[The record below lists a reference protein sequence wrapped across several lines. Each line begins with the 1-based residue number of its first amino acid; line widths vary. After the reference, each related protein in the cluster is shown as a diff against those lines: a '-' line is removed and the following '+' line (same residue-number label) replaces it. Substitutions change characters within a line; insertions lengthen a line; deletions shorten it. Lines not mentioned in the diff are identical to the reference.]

1 MKKKYTLL
9 NTIGWILVVVFYTSC
24 SEMDMMQEHVSSYN
38 DELTITVNTVPFSEE
53 RSSSI
58 GTRVVNEAHETTF
71 EEGDVIGVYAVQ
83 TTGTTTEV
91 VLQNVPVELRNG
103 KWVATK
109 YDERYVKNIS
119 GAKYFA
125 YYPYDANNN
134 NKTYSDVQSLVDA
147 FEPKDNQ
154 QEKADY
160 IASDL
165 LTSQLVQVT
174 GSTTSPQLV
183 FTMKHSMA
191 CVGVFFNDDPDK
203 YLFFPVP
210 AKYSSDSRYIVKD
223 KMYAGFGMT
232 KNDDGSIEQISY
244 RYLVKPGSEKVL
256 AGYASI
262 KEKNEEQYLEDKY
275 KDTIDAIYHRHFFF
289 ERLEPSEV
297 VAGSTRFLTIAGSSI
312 ENYKI
317 AVDMELP
324 SGNKWAPYNLG
335 AIYDGWNIA
344 YPDAKIPE
352 DTNKDTAGGEVWLKM
367 GYDRGDYYAWGEM
380 KPKYGKGYSSDNY
393 ENKDTY
399 NWAPIGGDIS
409 AGQRDVVHARDW
421 KGEWHIPTKADFQE
435 LLDNCTITYEG
446 QYQEPNTRYN
456 GNTQVDK
463 TVIVYRFTGK
473 NGKYIFFAGGGCAD
487 GDLNNIPSEDGNMYY
502 LTGTASD
509 SNKDEA
515 VYLEVVCKPTMT
527 SGYKVSAELKSG
539 KRYKGMLIRP
549 VYKRIPI
556 NNEYK
561 EN

>member
-1 MKKKYTLL
+1 MLL
-9 NTIGWILVVVFYTSC
+9 ATFFYTSC
-24 SEMDMMQEHVSSYN
+24 SEVDMMQDHVYSYD
-38 DELTITVNTVPFSEE
+38 DELAITVNTVPFLEE
-53 RSSSI
+53 RNSLV
-58 GTRVVNEAHETTF
+58 GTRVANEAHETTF

-91 VLQNVPVELRNG
+91 VLQNVPVELKNG

-109 YDERYVKNIS
+109 YDERYVKNIP

-275 KDTIDAIYHRHFFF
+275 KDTIDAIYHRHYFF
-289 ERLEPSEV
+289 ERLEPSEL

-324 SGNKWAPYNLG
+324 SGNKWAPYNLD

-344 YPDAKIPE
+344 HSE
-352 DTNKDTAGGEVWLKM
+352 DQIAENTNKDTAGGEVWLKM

-380 KPKYGKGYSSDNY
+380 KPKYGKGYFSNNY

-409 AGQRDVVHARDW
+409 AGQRDVVHARNW

-456 GNTQVDK
+456 GNMQVSK
-463 TVIVYRFTGK
+463 TVIVYRFTSK
-473 NGKYIFFAGGGCAD
+473 INGKYIFFAGGGCAD
-487 GDLNNIPSEDGNMYY
+487 GNFDGIQEGNAGLDMYY
-502 LTGTASD
+502 LTGTASE
-509 SNKDEA
+509 SKEDEA
-515 VYLEVVCKPTMT
+515 VYLEILRTPKGTG
-527 SGYKVSAELKSG
+527 GYNISAELKDG